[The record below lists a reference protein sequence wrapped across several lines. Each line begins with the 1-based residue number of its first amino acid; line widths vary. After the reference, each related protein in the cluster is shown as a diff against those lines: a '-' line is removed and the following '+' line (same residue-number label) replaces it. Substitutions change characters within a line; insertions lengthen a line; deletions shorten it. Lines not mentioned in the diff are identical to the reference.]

1 MHIPV
6 QYKFKEKEY
15 VFMSKRRNGEG
26 SWGEMTSKGKIYK
39 RFRVEG
45 KTFTGKTE
53 KECKTKYEQ
62 WKKGQKTNLNDKK
75 TTVYQVALDWLDSK
89 KKHVKASTYDGYEY
103 FVNDILGTAKESV
116 QDLGNAQI
124 LNVTNKQ
131 IQKFVDGWADYLP
144 KSSIRKNKALLRQIF
159 KYAKKE
165 GIISIDPSEDIIV
178 PSDNNIVVAT
188 REHVFIATADRKKLE
203 EEADKKFSNGVLMYG
218 NNAKDVVFLLQ
229 TGLRFGE
236 LTALKWKN
244 VDLENKKIFIVE
256 NSPII
261 KNRDTSIDKKY
272 VLDNT
277 TTKRKA
283 SERHIPLTDIAIEI
297 LKYFY
302 NKYPHD
308 KNDLVFV
315 SENGTPVNRRNV
327 NRTLKSMLKRANC
340 EVQDASVH
348 DLRHSFGSELIKKGV
363 DIKIVS
369 TLLGHADIS
378 TTYNI
383 YIHVLD
389 EQCTDA
395 VSVLND

>member
-1 MHIPV
+1 
-6 QYKFKEKEY
+6 
-15 VFMSKRRNGEG
+15 MSKRRNGEG
-26 SWGEMTSKGKIYK
+26 SWGELTSKGRTYK
-39 RFRVEG
+39 TFRISG

-53 KECKTKYEQ
+53 KECKAKYEK
-62 WKKGQKTNLNDKK
+62 WKKGQKTNLKDKK
-75 TTVYQVALDWLDSK
+75 TTVYQVALDWLESK
-89 KKHVKASTYDGYEY
+89 KKHIKASTYDGYEY
-103 FVNDILGTAKESV
+103 FVEDILGSV
-116 QDLGNAQI
+116 RVRGQDLGNAQI

-131 IQKFVDGWADYLP
+131 IQKYVDSWADYLP

-165 GIISIDPSEDIIV
+165 GIISIDPSEDIII
-178 PSDNNIVVAT
+178 PSDTNIVVAAK
-188 REHVFIATADRKKLE
+188 EHVFIATEDRKKLE
-203 EEADKKFSNGVLMYG
+203 KEADKKFSNGAPMYG
-218 NNAKDVVFLLQ
+218 NNAKLIIFLLQ
-229 TGLRFGE
+229 TGMRFGE

-261 KNRDTSIDKKY
+261 KNRDASVDKKY

-283 SERHIPLTDIAIEI
+283 SERFIPLTNIALDI

-302 NKYPHD
+302 DKYPHD
-308 KNDLVFV
+308 KDDLVFV
-315 SENGTPVNRRNV
+315 SEKGTPVNRRNV
-327 NRTLKSMLKRANC
+327 NRTLKSMLKKAEC
-340 EVQDASVH
+340 EVRDASVH
-348 DLRHSFGSELIKKGV
+348 DLRHSFGSELIKKGS
-363 DIKIVS
+363 DIKVVS

-389 EQCTDA
+389 EQCVDA
-395 VSVLND
+395 VNVLNE